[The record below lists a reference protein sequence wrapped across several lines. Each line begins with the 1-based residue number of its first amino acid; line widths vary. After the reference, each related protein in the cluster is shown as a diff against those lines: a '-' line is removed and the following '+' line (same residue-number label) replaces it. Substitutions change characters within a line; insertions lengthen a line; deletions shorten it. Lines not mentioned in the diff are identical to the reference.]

1 MSKEWDAK
9 SNYIFKVVS
18 DIDGVKEIINI
29 PYNFLLRKY
38 EVLAKYNLPM
48 GKHILKLNLLN
59 PDKIGDIIL
68 RDIIIYGIK
77 FLKMSIS
84 KLVVIGS
91 ANTDMVIKA
100 EKLPLPGET
109 ILGGTFFMNAGG
121 KGANQA
127 VAAARLGGDVTL
139 VAKVGNDIF
148 GKGTIEGLKS
158 ENINTNFVLVDDGV
172 PSGTA
177 LIMLNEEGENC
188 IMVAPGANANLLP
201 GDIDLVKN
209 LHEAEII
216 LMQLEIPMETILSVV
231 KNAKINGQKIII
243 NPAPAQVLEN
253 EILNGLFLLTPNE
266 IEATL
271 LTGINVEDEVTASG
285 AADIFLSKGV
295 QHVIIT
301 LGKQGAYFKSNEL
314 EFSVKAPIV
323 KAMDSTAAGDT
334 FIGALSVAVTEKM
347 DWKKAVEF
355 AVQAASISV
364 TRLGA
369 QASVPYR
376 NEILI

>member
-1 MSKEWDAK
+1 
-9 SNYIFKVVS
+9 
-18 DIDGVKEIINI
+18 
-29 PYNFLLRKY
+29 
-38 EVLAKYNLPM
+38 
-48 GKHILKLNLLN
+48 
-59 PDKIGDIIL
+59 
-68 RDIIIYGIK
+68 
-77 FLKMSIS
+77 MSIS

-266 IEATL
+266 IEATI